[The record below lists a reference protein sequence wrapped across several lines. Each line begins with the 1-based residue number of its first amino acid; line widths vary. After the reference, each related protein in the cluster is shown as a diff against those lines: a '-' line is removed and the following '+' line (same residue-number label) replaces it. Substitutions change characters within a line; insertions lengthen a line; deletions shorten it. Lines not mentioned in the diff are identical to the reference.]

1 MAKRDGEEKTRGNS
15 GGFLRRAFTVASW
28 GVLGGAAGQILEL
41 AFPGWLP
48 THWFAAA
55 VGGLSGA
62 LAGVGIFRAYRRSP
76 GAVLASQLREANR
89 LFKDGQLSK
98 REFEQLRGSII
109 RQYNP

>member
-1 MAKRDGEEKTRGNS
+1 MAKREGEEKAGNTD
-15 GGFLRRAFTVASW
+15 GVVRRAFTVVSW

-48 THWFAAA
+48 THWVAAGA
-55 VGGLSGA
+55 GSLSAA

-76 GAVLASQLREANR
+76 GAILGGQLREANR

-98 REFEQLRGSII
+98 REFEHLRASII